1 MKARFHAA
9 IRTLAL
15 IAVSAAS
22 VSAQDWDH
30 AVSLFNQ
37 KQYRPAIREF
47 HALVKANPDAW
58 NSWYYIGASHFQ
70 LQSYEDAID
79 AFQNYT
85 KSAEKD
91 DKAQVTGNYFIGM
104 SFYQLKQYDKAIPPL
119 ARYVTL
125 ADKLQQKPDSTARAA
140 LGRSYIF
147 TNRFSDSIP
156 VLTAAA
162 AEMKTNATNYYYIG
176 FAQNKL
182 GHGDQA
188 ITALNQSLAI
198 DPKDPDS
205 LTLLADIY
213 FSQIRQNPGIARQV
227 ISIGERLIAVRD
239 DERAWGLLGQAYL
252 VDKQYAKAAP
262 LLDKFARA
270 HTDSG
275 GAWYNLGV
283 AFSRSSQWKPAA
295 EALEKSAKLAPTN
308 TATLLELGY
317 VYESDKQYD
326 KALAA
331 YQHAYESS
339 GQRDET
345 ARAGIDRVKQA
356 KPQGQ

>member
-1 MKARFHAA
+1 MKARFSAA
-9 IRTLAL
+9 LRALAL
-15 IAVSAAS
+15 ITASAAS
-22 VSAQDWDH
+22 VYAQDWDR

-47 HALVKANPDAW
+47 HALLKANPDAW
-58 NSWYYIGASHFQ
+58 QSWYYIGAGHFE
-70 LQSYEDAID
+70 LQSYDDAID
-79 AFQNYT
+79 AYQNYI

-104 SFYQLKQYDKAIPPL
+104 SYYQMKQYDKAIPAI
-119 ARYVTL
+119 ARYITL
-125 ADKLQQKPDSTARAA
+125 SEKTQQKVNITARAA

-147 TNRFSDSIP
+147 TNRFSDAIP

-162 AEMKTNATNYYYIG
+162 AEMKTNATNHYYIG

-182 GHGDQA
+182 GHGDRA
-188 ITALNQSLAI
+188 VAALNQSLAI

-213 FSQIRQNPGIARQV
+213 FSQVRQNPAIAKQV
-227 ISIGERLIAVRD
+227 ISTGERLIAVRD

-252 VDKQYAKAAP
+252 IDKQYAKAAP

-283 AFSRSSQWKPAA
+283 AYSRSSQWKPAA
-295 EALEKSAKLAPTN
+295 EALEKTVKLAPTN
-308 TATLLELGY
+308 IAALLELGY

-331 YQHAYESS
+331 YQQAYQTS

-345 ARAGIDRVKQA
+345 AREGIERVKQA
-356 KPQGQ
+356 KP